1 VRDPL
6 LSQAE
11 FSYHEAMPR
20 ALIPDKL
27 YFKIGE
33 VARLAGVE
41 PYVLRFWESEFPAL
55 KPGKSTKGQ
64 RLYRRRE
71 VELALQIK
79 TLLHEQG
86 FTIAGAKKKLKS
98 EHDGKRAQ
106 TALPLAAGRDRE
118 LLDRVRAELAAITA
132 ILERKH

>member
-1 VRDPL
+1 
-6 LSQAE
+6 
-11 FSYHEAMPR
+11 MPR
-20 ALIPDKL
+20 PLIPDKL

-55 KPGKSTKGQ
+55 KPGKSNKGQ

-86 FTIAGAKKKLKS
+86 FTIAGARNKLKA
-98 EHDGKRAQ
+98 EHAGKRAQ
-106 TALPLAAGRDRE
+106 TALPLDAGRDRE
-118 LLDRVRAELAAITA
+118 LLHKVRSELAAIAA
-132 ILERKH
+132 ILDRRAT

>member
-1 VRDPL
+1 MARPVV
-6 LSQAE
+6 
-11 FSYHEAMPR
+11 
-20 ALIPDKL
+20 PDKL

-55 KPGKSTKGQ
+55 KPGKSNKGQ

-79 TLLHEQG
+79 SLLHEQG
-86 FTIAGAKKKLKS
+86 FTIAGARKKLKT
-98 EHDGKRAQ
+98 EHEGTRAQ
-106 TALPLAAGRDRE
+106 AALPLARDRE
-118 LLDRVRAELAAITA
+118 LLQTVRSELAAISA
-132 ILERKH
+132 LLERRLPG

>member
-1 VRDPL
+1 
-6 LSQAE
+6 
-11 FSYHEAMPR
+11 MPR
-20 ALIPDKL
+20 PLIPDKL

-86 FTIAGAKKKLKS
+86 FTIAGARKKLKS
-98 EHDGKRAQ
+98 EHLGKRAQ
-106 TALPLAAGRDRE
+106 AALPLSSSRDHE
-118 LLDRVRAELAAITA
+118 LLQKVRSELAAITA
-132 ILERKH
+132 LMDRRLPS

>member
-1 VRDPL
+1 
-6 LSQAE
+6 
-11 FSYHEAMPR
+11 MPR
-20 ALIPDKL
+20 PLIPDKL

-41 PYVLRFWESEFPAL
+41 PYVLRFWEGEFPAL
-55 KPGKSTKGQ
+55 RPGKSPTGQ

-79 TLLHEQG
+79 SLLHEQG
-86 FTIAGAKKKLKS
+86 FTIAGARKKLKT

-106 TALPLAAGRDRE
+106 APLPLNSGRDHE
-118 LLDRVRAELAAITA
+118 LLQKVRAELAAIA
-132 ILERKH
+132 ELLDRRVPG